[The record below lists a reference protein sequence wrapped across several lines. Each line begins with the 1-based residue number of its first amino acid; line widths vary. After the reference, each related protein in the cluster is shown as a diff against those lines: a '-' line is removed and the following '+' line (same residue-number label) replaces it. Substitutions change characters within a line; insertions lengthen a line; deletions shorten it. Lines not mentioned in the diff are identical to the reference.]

1 MDAEDAR
8 WLVGADAA
16 AELARLADEPDPSS
30 LAAGERLR
38 RRLPPGRAAAVS
50 SQVAL
55 RRRAV
60 AKFGDRAARLFFTP
74 DGLEQASRPEVA
86 RWRADRFA
94 AAGVRRVVDLGCGI
108 GTDALALVERGVPVD
123 AVERDPVTAVLAAA
137 NLGDRGRV
145 HAGTAEELWPALAG
159 DGAGVFCDPARRTSS
174 GRSWRV
180 EDLSPSWEFV
190 RELLAGDAPA
200 AVKLGPGLAHRLIP
214 DGVAAT
220 WVSHRGD
227 LVELSLWSGAWAAGR
242 QAVLLPGGHVLAA
255 GDAAA
260 VPAAGPVGRFVHEPD
275 PAVVRAGAVGALARL
290 LDARPVGDGIA
301 YLTSAE
307 ARPTPFATSFEVLDV
322 LDAGEKA
329 LRSWIRRERIGTLE
343 IKKRGVDVDPAA
355 LRRRLKP
362 SGTGSATLML
372 TPTPDGAR
380 ALVVRRLPRAD

>member
-8 WLVGADAA
+8 WLVSADAA
-16 AELARLADEPDPSS
+16 AELARLADESDPSS

-86 RWRADRFA
+86 GWRADRFA

-220 WVSHRGD
+220 WVSPRRP
-227 LVELSLWSGAWAAGR
+227 GR
-242 QAVLLPGGHVLAA
+242 TV
-255 GDAAA
+255 
-260 VPAAGPVGRFVHEPD
+260 
-275 PAVVRAGAVGALARL
+275 AVVRGMGGRTAGRAAARWARAGRGRRGRRPRRGPGRTVRPR
-290 LDARPVGDGIA
+290 ARPGGRPGRRRRC
-301 YLTSAE
+301 TGE
-307 ARPTPFATSFEVLDV
+307 AARCPS
-322 LDAGEKA
+322 G
-329 LRSWIRRERIGTLE
+329 RRRDRL
-343 IKKRGVDVDPAA
+343 PH
-355 LRRRLKP
+355 LRRGP
-362 SGTGSATLML
+362 SDPVRDLL
-372 TPTPDGAR
+372 RGAR
-380 ALVVRRLPRAD
+380 RPGCR